1 MWRAVASLQRR
12 DRPRAGGSPLRRSP
26 AGGLVAALALLA
38 AAPSPAQTVT
48 DPSLTV
54 TAILPNFSLAQPTSM
69 AFVAPDDFLVLE
81 KATGRVRRVQ
91 GGALH
96 PTDPLDVAVNA
107 SSERGLLGIAV
118 NTETPPAVFL
128 YYTEAAT
135 DGGTPLGNRVYRY
148 TWNAGSGLLE
158 SGQLILDLP
167 VTTGPNHDGGVLVM
181 GRPSDGGSAGDGAFL
196 YAVIGDLN
204 RNGKLQNNAAGADP
218 DDTGVILRVEQDG
231 SPAPGNPFTPW
242 CSGATA
248 LACDEDADCGGSG
261 PCVLEAAGIYAYG
274 VRNSFGMALDPLTDA
289 LWMTENGPASYD
301 ELNRVEPGL
310 NSGWNDLMGPD
321 ARDPQGL
328 ADLWNVPGAGSTYGD
343 PEFSWLAT
351 IAPTGVALP
360 HGSRLGDAY
369 DDRVLV
375 GDSNLGQ
382 LYAFPLDAGRTALD
396 LTGASG
402 VADLVADSA
411 AERDQFRIG
420 SGFGAITDLEIGPE
434 RALYVVSIARGT
446 VYRIEGPPPG
456 PPAVPA
462 LAGAALAALGL
473 ALAGAG
479 AAALAGGRR
488 ARTG

>member
-1 MWRAVASLQRR
+1 M
-12 DRPRAGGSPLRRSP
+12 
-26 AGGLVAALALLA
+26 GGLGRGFALGAATALLA
-38 AAPSPAQTVT
+38 AGPSPAQSVV
-48 DPSLTV
+48 DPALTV
-54 TAILPNFSLAQPTSM
+54 TAILPDFSLAQPTSL

-96 PTDPLDVAVNA
+96 PTNPLDVAVNA
-107 SSERGLLGIAV
+107 ASERGLLGIAV
-118 NTETPPAVFL
+118 NGETPPAVFL

-148 TWNAGSGLLE
+148 AWNPATGLLE
-158 SGQLILDLP
+158 NGQPILDLP
-167 VTTGPNHDGGVLVM
+167 VTPGPNHDGGVLVM
-181 GRPSDGGSAGDGAFL
+181 GRPGDGGSAGDGAFL

-218 DDTGVILRVEQDG
+218 DDSGVILRVEQDG
-231 SPAPGNPFTPW
+231 APAGGNPFTPW
-242 CSGATA
+242 CSGATGIS
-248 LACDEDADCGGSG
+248 CDEDADCGGSG
-261 PCVLEAAGIYAYG
+261 PCMLAAASYFAYG
-274 VRNSFGMALDPLTDA
+274 VRNSFGMALDRLTDE

-301 ELNRVEPGL
+301 ELNRVEPGM

-328 ADLWNVPGAGSTYGD
+328 ANLWNVPGAGSTYSD

-351 IAPTGVALP
+351 IAPTGIALP

-369 DDRVLV
+369 DEVVLV
-375 GDSNLGQ
+375 GDSNFGQ
-382 LYAFPLDAGRTALD
+382 LYAFPLNAARTALD
-396 LTGASG
+396 LAGYSG

-411 AERDQFRIG
+411 GERNQFRLG
-420 SGFGAITDLEIGPE
+420 SGFGSITDLELGPD
-434 RALYVVSIARGT
+434 RKLYVVSIGNGT

-456 PPAVPA
+456 PAAVPA
-462 LAGAALAALGL
+462 LAGPGLATLAL

-479 AAALAGGRR
+479 ATALATARR
-488 ARTG
+488 ARRRLGETQR